1 MKIVLGI
8 EREAEPA
15 VTLLNRLK
23 FPAAHVDVVHVLA
36 PSDYLTY
43 GIDMGLTPS
52 QIERIVSHEDR
63 DARSHLETTR
73 EALERRYTTESHL
86 LFGPPARDLGRHAA
100 LERAD
105 LVAVNAAHTHS
116 EGVAALTGS
125 VARSLVMG
133 AEQSVLI
140 ARGAATKISE
150 HRPLRVV
157 FATDHS
163 EYANRCWENFLSFAP
178 GGVEHIGVVSA
189 FPKGRL
195 DAAQE
200 LLPKLG
206 VSLAESLRDETL
218 KRSDAL
224 IERTRH
230 QLFAHE
236 LTFASYA
243 MPEPVH
249 EAIDH
254 AMDASSA
261 ELLVLGAKGHGLI
274 ERLTLGSVSMRQ
286 AIAGPY
292 STLILRAPS

>member
-1 MKIVLGI
+1 M
-8 EREAEPA
+8 
-15 VTLLNRLK
+15 NRLK
-23 FPAAHVDVVHVLA
+23 FPEGRVDVVHILA

-43 GIDMGLTPS
+43 GVDMGLTPGEV
-52 QIERIVSHEDR
+52 ERIVSHEDR
-63 DARSHLETTR
+63 DARSRLADAAK
-73 EALERRYTTESHL
+73 ALEARYRVETHL

-100 LERAD
+100 LEHAD

-116 EGVAALTGS
+116 ESVAALTGS

-133 AEQSVLI
+133 ASQSVLV
-140 ARGAATKISE
+140 ARGAATKLSE

-163 EYANRCWENFLSFAP
+163 EYANRCWEAFLRFAP
-178 GGVEHIGVVSA
+178 GGVEHVGVVSA

-200 LLPKLG
+200 LLPKMG
-206 VSLAESLRDETL
+206 VSLAEALRDETL
-218 KRSDAL
+218 KRNDAL
-224 IERTRH
+224 IARTRH

-243 MPEPVH
+243 IPEPIH

-254 AMDASSA
+254 AMDSSSA
-261 ELLVLGAKGHGLI
+261 DLLILGAKGHSLI

-286 AIAGPY
+286 AIAGAY
-292 STLILRAPS
+292 STLILRVDQ